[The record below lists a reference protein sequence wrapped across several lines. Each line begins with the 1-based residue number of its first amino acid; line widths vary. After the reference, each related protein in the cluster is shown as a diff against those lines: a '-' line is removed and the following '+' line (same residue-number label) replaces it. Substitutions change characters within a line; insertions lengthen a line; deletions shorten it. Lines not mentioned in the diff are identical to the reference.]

1 MIKPKIAKTEPQ
13 VLKLEKGKTY
23 AWCTCGMSSTQP
35 LCDGSH
41 KQIEG
46 MPFKSLK
53 ITAEED
59 AEVWLCQC
67 KQTSTPPYCD
77 GSHHQFK
84 NVIKEE

>member
-1 MIKPKIAKTEPQ
+1 MTKPKIAKTEPQ
-13 VLKLEKGKTY
+13 ILKLEKGKTY
-23 AWCTCGMSSTQP
+23 AWCTCGMSATQP

-46 MPFKSLK
+46 MPFRSLK